1 MDDLSLIRADE
12 SSLNQDSI
20 DRLQLSLSKRYNQSV
35 FLIPVNTERQKLA
48 ISGNN

>member
-35 FLIPVNTERQKLA
+35 FFDASEYRA
-48 ISGNN
+48 IKASYIRE